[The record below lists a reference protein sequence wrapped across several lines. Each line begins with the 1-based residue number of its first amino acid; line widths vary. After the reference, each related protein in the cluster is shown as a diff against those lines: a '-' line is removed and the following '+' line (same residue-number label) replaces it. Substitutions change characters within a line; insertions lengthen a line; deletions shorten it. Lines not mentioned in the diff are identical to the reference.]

1 VRSHAHHFC
10 LCFPCFSAKLELAL
24 HQMQQWITHQISV
37 KILGQEKIPK
47 NTCSVYLLF
56 EISVD
61 KKTCTESF
69 GRNNFWFN

>member
-1 VRSHAHHFC
+1 
-10 LCFPCFSAKLELAL
+10 
-24 HQMQQWITHQISV
+24 MQQWITHQISV